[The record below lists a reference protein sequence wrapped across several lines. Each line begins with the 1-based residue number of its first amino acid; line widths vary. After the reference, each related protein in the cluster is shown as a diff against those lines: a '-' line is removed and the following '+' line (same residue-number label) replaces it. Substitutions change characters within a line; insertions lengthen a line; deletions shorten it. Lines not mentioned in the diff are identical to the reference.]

1 LANEWFS
8 ARFNQELGMLNDHFT
23 KYRLSEALMSAYK
36 LFWDDFSSWY
46 LEIIKPAYGY
56 PIDLATR
63 NQAFVFMEQLMLV
76 LHPFIPFI
84 TEEIWQR
91 VALRQAGESVMIT
104 LLPQPASFESDCI
117 ERFERMKEVVGF
129 VRGVRAERNIPIKK
143 ELSIEIKT
151 GDGKYDDYLDPI
163 LIKLLNLKSVSLI
176 EQNTTGSASQVIRSV
191 EYYVPVAG
199 AVDVDAECE
208 KLQKDLEYTM
218 GFLDSVKKKLSNERF
233 VNHAPAQV
241 VDVEKA
247 KMADAEAKIKALLE
261 QIEAMRNHN
270 E

>member
-1 LANEWFS
+1 
-8 ARFNQELGMLNDHFT
+8 
-23 KYRLSEALMSAYK
+23 
-36 LFWDDFSSWY
+36 
-46 LEIIKPAYGY
+46 
-56 PIDLATR
+56 
-63 NQAFVFMEQLMLV
+63 
-76 LHPFIPFI
+76 
-84 TEEIWQR
+84 
-91 VALRQAGESVMIT
+91 
-104 LLPQPASFESDCI
+104 
-117 ERFERMKEVVGF
+117 MKEVVGF